1 MIKYIK
7 KNFLNIKV
15 KLIKKNKLDV
25 FKTHG
30 DNSKMNKIIKKY
42 KYKNFY
48 EGFSN
53 TYKWYLKNNKNLI
66 F

>member
-7 KNFLNIKV
+7 KNLLNFKV
-15 KLIKKNKLDV
+15 KSIKKNKLDV

-30 DNSKMNKIIKKY
+30 DNSKINKIIKKY
-42 KYKNFY
+42 EYKNFY

-53 TYKWYLKNNKNLI
+53 TYKWY
-66 F
+66 